1 LTIRY
6 AVTTVGM
13 SWRRMLSLSFKC
25 IMQSLR
31 CFKGL

>member
-13 SWRRMLSLSFKC
+13 SWRRMEFQMYNAKPPLF
-25 IMQSLR
+25 
-31 CFKGL
+31 